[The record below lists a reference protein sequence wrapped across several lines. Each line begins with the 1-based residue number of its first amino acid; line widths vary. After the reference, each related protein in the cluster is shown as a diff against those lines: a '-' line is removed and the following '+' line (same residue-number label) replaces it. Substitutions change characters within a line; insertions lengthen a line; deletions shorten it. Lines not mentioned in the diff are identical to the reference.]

1 MAFPPTGDK
10 NGQLLMPNPMRR
22 KTILIFLLAF
32 ALLAALGTIIT
43 QEAVAEKL
51 GQAYY
56 IICLSLIG
64 CILIVLAGYV
74 WDRTLLKQ
82 VRDIGTTARTK
93 VKIAPEIDPEAAPLD
108 FPLED
113 GHDEVIGLA
122 RQIERMAQSLQK
134 VEASYRAIVEDQ
146 VDLICRYRADGKLT
160 FVNGAYQRFFGKK
173 RPELIGQRFTLH
185 EMGFPAR
192 DFQGKLPEN
201 ASFEHELISA
211 GGERVTHLWTHRAI
225 KDPDGNVMEFQAV
238 GHDITVRKEAEAAL
252 VKAKEA
258 AESADKA
265 KSEFLA
271 VVSHEIRTPINGVI
285 GFTKLLRET
294 PLTAEQRGFVDMIGS
309 SGLTLEALISDI
321 LDMSKIEA
329 GKIDIDH
336 AAYPLRRSVEE
347 VITFFT
353 PKARSAGLTLEAK
366 IDADVPQLVNG
377 DANRLRQ
384 ILVNLVGNAI
394 KFTERGGVTVTL
406 SCARG
411 SQLENSN
418 RRELR
423 LFFAVVDT
431 GIGIPGDKIPQLFR
445 PFSQVDTSASRRRGG
460 TGLGLIISKRLCE
473 LMGGA
478 ISVESEAGRGSTFR
492 FTISGDYER
501 NGDTNPAEAPAGTSS
516 ATPAPFGRPLTA

>member
-1 MAFPPTGDK
+1 
-10 NGQLLMPNPMRR
+10 MPNPLRR
-22 KTILIFLLAF
+22 KTILIFLLSF

-51 GQAYY
+51 GPAYY
-56 IICLSLIG
+56 VICLSLIG
-64 CILIVLAGYV
+64 CVLIIVAGYV
-74 WDRTLLKQ
+74 FDRSLIQQ
-82 VRDIGTTARTK
+82 VRTIETTAREK
-93 VKIAPEIDPEAAPLD
+93 VKIAPEIDPESVAPMD
-108 FPLED
+108 IKLED

-122 RQIERMAQSLQK
+122 RQIERMAQSLQR

-173 RPELIGQRFTLH
+173 RPELMGQRFPLH
-185 EMGFPAR
+185 ELGFPVR

-201 ASFEHELISA
+201 ASFEHELTSA
-211 GGERVTHLWTHRAI
+211 DGGRVTHLWTHRAI
-225 KDPDGNVMEFQAV
+225 KDSEGTVMEFQAV
-238 GHDITVRKEAEAAL
+238 GHDITARKEAEAAL
-252 VKAKEA
+252 MKAKEA

-336 AAYPLRRSVEE
+336 APYPLRRCLEE

-353 PKARSAGLTLEAK
+353 PKARSAGLTLEAR
-366 IDADVPQLVNG
+366 IDPDVPQLVNG

-406 SCARG
+406 SCGRG
-411 SQLENSN
+411 APLEGTG
-418 RRELR
+418 RREMR

-431 GIGIPGDKIPQLFR
+431 GIGIPSDKMTQLFR
-445 PFSQVDTSASRRRGG
+445 PFSQVDTSATRRRGG

-478 ISVESEAGRGSTFR
+478 ISVESEPGRGSTFR
-492 FTISGDYER
+492 FTIAGDYER
-501 NGDTNPAEAPAGTSS
+501 TGDTNPVEATVPATTSTT
-516 ATPAPFGRPLTA
+516 AAPFGRPLTA

>member
-1 MAFPPTGDK
+1 
-10 NGQLLMPNPMRR
+10 MPNPMRR
-22 KTILIFLLAF
+22 KTILIFLLTF
-32 ALLAALGTIIT
+32 SLLAALGTIIT
-43 QEAVAEKL
+43 QEAVQEKL
-51 GQAYY
+51 GQSYY
-56 IICLSLIG
+56 VLCLSLIG
-64 CILIVLAGYV
+64 CILVVVAGYV
-74 WDRTLLKQ
+74 WDRNLINQ
-82 VRDIGTTARTK
+82 VREIGTTARTK
-93 VKIAPEIDPEAAPLD
+93 VKIAPEIDPDATLPEIS
-108 FPLED
+108 LED
-113 GHDEVIGLA
+113 SHDEVIGLA

-185 EMGFPAR
+185 ELGFPAR

-201 ASFEHELISA
+201 SAFEHELLSA
-211 GGERVTHLWTHRAI
+211 EGHRITHLWTHRAI
-225 KDPDGNVMEFQAV
+225 KDPEGNVMEFQAV

-252 VKAKEA
+252 LKAKEA

-294 PLTAEQRGFVDMIGS
+294 PLTAEQRSFIDMIGT

-336 AAYPLRRSVEE
+336 SPFPLRRGVEE

-353 PKARSAGLTLEAK
+353 PKARAAGLTLEAK
-366 IDADVPQLVNG
+366 IDPDVPQMVNG

-394 KFTERGGVTVTL
+394 KFTERGGITVSL
-406 SCARG
+406 SCGRG
-411 SQLENSN
+411 ANIESTN

-423 LFFAVVDT
+423 LFFAVTDT
-431 GIGIPGDKIPQLFR
+431 GIGIPADKITQLFR

-478 ISVESEAGRGSTFR
+478 ISVESEPGRGSTFR
-492 FTISGDYER
+492 FTLSSDYER
-501 NGDTNPAEAPAGTSS
+501 NGDTNPAAAPATVASTTS
-516 ATPAPFGRPLTA
+516 TTTAPFGRPLTA